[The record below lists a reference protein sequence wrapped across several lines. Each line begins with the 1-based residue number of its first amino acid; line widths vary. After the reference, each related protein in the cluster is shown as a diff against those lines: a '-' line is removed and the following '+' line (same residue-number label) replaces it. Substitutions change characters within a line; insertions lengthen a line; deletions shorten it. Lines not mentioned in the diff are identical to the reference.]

1 MAGDE
6 SGNEQLSRCA
16 KLPIK
21 PRSSRPDRLDAV
33 ILDDNVMIAAKDL
46 PLTFGYQHPV
56 GLDDDDLAA
65 TLGRRRARAGRA
77 RCW

>member
-1 MAGDE
+1 
-6 SGNEQLSRCA
+6 
-16 KLPIK
+16 
-21 PRSSRPDRLDAV
+21 
-33 ILDDNVMIAAKDL
+33 MIAAKDL